1 MSCKKQIQMETNGEI
16 RVSKFKRVC
25 VFCGSSPGKKSSYQ
39 DAAIELGN
47 ELVYIIIKINDFPLH
62 SVFFSFFFERKK
74 KSYLFFVDG
83 VEMVLTLWYDMLN
96 ILIPLYISV
105 GSVSCVYNMFVT
117 L

>member
-1 MSCKKQIQMETNGEI
+1 METNGEI

-47 ELVYIIIKINDFPLH
+47 ELVYININDFPLH
-62 SVFFSFFFERKK
+62 YDFFSSFLREKK

-83 VEMVLTLWYDMLN
+83 VEMVKLYDMT
-96 ILIPLYISV
+96 
-105 GSVSCVYNMFVT
+105 C
-117 L
+117 